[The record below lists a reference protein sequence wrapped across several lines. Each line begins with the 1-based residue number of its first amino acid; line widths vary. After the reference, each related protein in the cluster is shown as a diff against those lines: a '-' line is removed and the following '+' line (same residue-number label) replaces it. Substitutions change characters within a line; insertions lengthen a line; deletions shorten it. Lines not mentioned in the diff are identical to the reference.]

1 MAANATAA
9 PKHAAG
15 APRSATVSHAPAKA
29 TALAAKHEVAP
40 APSRAPAPALPAF
53 AKPAVVT
60 LHPAATPVT
69 ALKVVPMQAH
79 SAAPV
84 QTHVAAH
91 LPAPASTALKPPV
104 LLQTLPKPAEH
115 PHDADKHDTH
125 KRAAPLPIA
134 PKPAASKPKLAP
146 LGPPKTPSLG
156 AGQPLAPHIQEAI
169 QNSLMVDLSSV
180 RLHASTAAERKAQS
194 LSARAF
200 TFGNDIFLGHGE
212 HPTDLTLIS
221 HEAAHVIQQ
230 QHTSPVVQAWSSAR
244 NDPFEREADQAAAA
258 VASGRSFAVR
268 ERVDTPRVQR
278 FGISDALDW
287 LADKAN
293 IIPGFRMFTVVL
305 GVNPINMQHV
315 ERSAANV
322 LRAVV
327 EFLPGGTL
335 ITDALDKYGVFDKVG
350 NWISGKIDEL
360 GMVGS
365 AIKNAL
371 MDFLDSLSWRDIFH
385 LGDVWDRAKKIFTD
399 PIDKILSFVKGLIE
413 DIWKFVREAILKPI
427 SKLAEGTSAWPL
439 LIAVMGK
446 NPITGEAVPRTPDAL
461 IGGFMHLIHEDE
473 IWENIKKAN
482 AVARAFAWFQS
493 VLSGVLGFVSQ
504 IPDLFIQA
512 LKSLSWSDILD
523 LFGAFKKIAGV
534 FGNFVKNFFSW
545 ALGKIWDLLELI
557 FEVVA
562 PAVVPYL
569 KKVGAAFKN
578 ILKHPIEFVRHL
590 VAAAKLGLE
599 HFVKK
604 FPEHLKK
611 ALLDW
616 LVGALPGVYIPKA
629 FTLPEFGM
637 FALSVLGI
645 TWAQIRAKIVKA
657 LGPNGET
664 IMKGLETA
672 FDIVVALV
680 RGGPSAAWDLIKEK
694 LTNLK
699 DMVIDGIVGFV
710 TDTIIKK
717 AIPKLISLFIPG
729 AGFISAIISIY
740 DSIMVFV
747 QKLAKIAAA
756 VKAFVDSIVAIAA
769 GQIEGAAQKVEDGL
783 EGMLSIAISFLAGF
797 LGLGNIASK
806 ILEVIKKVQ
815 DLVDKGLDTAINW
828 VITKAKALLAKLF
841 GKKDD
846 KKDDRTDEQK
856 MADLEKATSEADALL
871 LNADLSPDDVKEK
884 LPAIK
889 TKYKLTR
896 LELITE
902 SKTDSDETD
911 HIEGEINPKKAK
923 PPKKKINP
931 SAEYNVGAHVV
942 EKPSTVKHAA
952 GESHH
957 VPYKVLMRWIGEI
970 MEIAGVALMKT
981 KSAKGKA
988 LKDRG
993 TEYKNDDVGL
1003 GLSAIWLSSKAHD
1016 MAHASA
1022 KPGELTNVKGDFVV
1036 EVESGEVSTRPTRA
1050 TVARSV
1056 HEEVVGTSTADTKE
1070 KRNREIYEAK
1080 ANRLPSLFESV
1091 FESALTAGIALVE
1104 RVKLKDNKWKA
1115 QLESKARSTWKKVL
1129 KL

>member
-1 MAANATAA
+1 
-9 PKHAAG
+9 
-15 APRSATVSHAPAKA
+15 
-29 TALAAKHEVAP
+29 
-40 APSRAPAPALPAF
+40 LPAV
-53 AKPAVVT
+53 AKPI
-60 LHPAATPVT
+60 
-69 ALKVVPMQAH
+69 AH
-79 SAAPV
+79 
-84 QTHVAAH
+84 
-91 LPAPASTALKPPV
+91 
-104 LLQTLPKPAEH
+104 
-115 PHDADKHDTH
+115 
-125 KRAAPLPIA
+125 
-134 PKPAASKPKLAP
+134 KPAAHTESHAATKPKLAA
-146 LGPPKTPSLG
+146 LAPPKTPGMGS
-156 AGQPLAPHIQEAI
+156 GQPLAPHIQEAI

-230 QHTSPVVQAWSSAR
+230 QHTAPVVQTWSSDR
-244 NDPFEREADQAAAA
+244 NDRYEREADQAAAA
-258 VASGRSFAVR
+258 VTSGRSFAVR
-268 ERVDTPRVQR
+268 ERVDSPRVQR

-287 LADKAN
+287 LADKAT
-293 IIPGFRMFTVVL
+293 IIPGFRMFTIVL
-305 GVNPINMQHV
+305 GVNPINMEHV
-315 ERSAANV
+315 ERSPANIM
-322 LRAVV
+322 RAVV
-327 EFLPGGTL
+327 EFIPGGTL
-335 ITDALDKYGVFDKVG
+335 ITQALDKYGVFDKVG
-350 NWISGKIDEL
+350 NWVSEQIDKL
-360 GMVGS
+360 GMIGS
-365 AIKNAL
+365 SIKNAL

-399 PIDKILSFVKGLIE
+399 PIDRIIDFAKGLLE
-413 DIWKFVREAILKPI
+413 GIWKFVREAILKPI
-427 SKLAEGTSAWPL
+427 SKLAEGTSGWPL

-446 NPITGEAVPRTPDAL
+446 NPITGEPVPQTPDAL

-482 AVARAFAWFQS
+482 AVSRAFAWFKS
-493 VLSGVLGFVSQ
+493 VLTGLLGFVSQ
-504 IPDLFIQA
+504 IPDLFIKA
-512 LKSLSWSDILD
+512 LKSLSWTDILD
-523 LFGAFKKIAGV
+523 LPGGFMKIVGV
-534 FGNFVKNFFSW
+534 FGKFLVNFISW
-545 ALGKIWDLLELI
+545 AGGKVWDLLQLI

-562 PAVVPYL
+562 PAVMPYL

-578 ILKHPIEFVRHL
+578 ILKHPLVFVGHL
-590 VAAAKLGLE
+590 IDAAKLGLNN
-599 HFVKK
+599 FVKN
-604 FPEHLKK
+604 FGDHLKK
-611 ALLDW
+611 ALIDW
-616 LVGALPGVYIPKA
+616 LTGSLPGVYIPKA

-672 FDIVVALV
+672 FDIVVALIK
-680 RGGPSAAWDLIKEK
+680 GGPAAAWDLIKEK
-694 LTNLK
+694 LTNLQ
-699 DMVIDGIVGFV
+699 DLLINGIVGFV
-710 TDTIIKK
+710 KDTIIKV
-717 AIPKLISLFIPG
+717 AVPKLIALFVPG
-729 AGFISAIISIY
+729 AGFITAILSIY
-740 DSIMVFV
+740 NAIMVFV
-747 QKLAKIAAA
+747 QKLAKIVAA

-769 GQIEGAAQKVEDGL
+769 GKIEDAAGKVESGF
-783 EGMLSIAISFLAGF
+783 EGMLSLAIAFLASF
-797 LGLGNIASK
+797 FGLGNVASK
-806 ILEVIKKVQ
+806 VLEVVKKVQ
-815 DLVDKGLDTAINW
+815 GLVDKGLDAAINW
-828 VITKAKALLAKLF
+828 IITKAKALFAKLF

-846 KKDDRTDEQK
+846 KKDERTPEQK
-856 MADLEKATSEADALL
+856 MADLERATSEADALL
-871 LNADLSPDDVKEK
+871 LNADLSPEDVKEK

-902 SKTDSDETD
+902 NKTDSDETD
-911 HIEGEINPKKAK
+911 HIEGEINPTKVK
-923 PPKKKINP
+923 PPKKKISP
-931 SAEYNVGAHVV
+931 SAEYNVGEHIVG
-942 EKPSTVKHAA
+942 KPDTVKHAA

-970 MEIAGVALMKT
+970 MIIAGAALMKT

-1022 KPGELTNVKGDFVV
+1022 KPGELTSVQGDFVV
-1036 EVESGEVSTRPTRA
+1036 EIESGEISSRPTRA

-1056 HEEVVGTSTADTKE
+1056 HEDVVGTDTADTKE

-1080 ANRLPSLFESV
+1080 ASRLPSLFESV
-1091 FESALTAGIALVE
+1091 FESALSAGIALVE

-1129 KL
+1129 KP